1 MNQFIFKSRW
11 IAIAFTVLTLF
22 SAYMLVG
29 GDGDGSVL
37 GNMQGA
43 VIEQHDETT
52 QQLAMVGTEA
62 PPPPGATEEVMMD
75 DAEYVD
81 DAELIDTASGTDP
94 APEGED
100 GGFADDG
107 GDGPQFIPQNDS
119 DDTGDFDNGDS

>member
-43 VIEQHDETT
+43 VIDQRDETV
-52 QQLAMVGTEA
+52 QQLAAVGSEG
-62 PPPPGATEEVMMD
+62 PPPPAAEEMMD
-75 DAEYVD
+75 DTEFVD
-81 DAELIDTASGTDP
+81 DSELIDDAGGSDP
-94 APEGED
+94 TPEGED

-119 DDTGDFDNGDS
+119 DDTGDYDNGEG